1 MAESGRHRWRRATMN
16 AMTAPTPEQL
26 HQNYVYALRRI
37 ARLGP
42 EGEAEQVGP
51 LLCINAGIGVSK
63 FNVSVVV
70 DRIGDPRGALR
81 DAMDW
86 YRARGLNPRLDLRG
100 KADGPLLAASML
112 EGFQFWW
119 HEPVMVLHPLPVS
132 FDRARELEI
141 RDARTPEDFDLYCRA
156 DLEEYGDQ
164 DFQLAM
170 VSMAAAMSGVSM
182 HLGLREGQPVAR
194 SMGVVHA
201 GLVGVHNVY
210 VPPSSRGRGYGAAL
224 TAAAIEAGRAAG
236 ATAACLQATELGF
249 PVYERMGFRRVDDYV
264 VVGRD
269 EPPV

>member
-1 MAESGRHRWRRATMN
+1 MAESGPRWRRATMN
-16 AMTAPTPEQL
+16 AMTAPPPAQRP
-26 HQNYVYALRRI
+26 QNYVHALRRI

-63 FNVSVVV
+63 FNVAVVV
-70 DRIGDPRGALR
+70 DKVTKPRDALR

-86 YRARGLNPRLDLRG
+86 YTARGLNPRLDLRG

-119 HEPVMVLHPLPVS
+119 REPVMVLHPLPVS
-132 FDRARELEI
+132 FSHARELEI
-141 RDARTPEDFDLYCRA
+141 REARTPEDFDLYCRA

-170 VSMAAAMSGVSM
+170 VSMAAVMSGVSM
-182 HLGLREGQPVAR
+182 HLGLQDGQPVAR

-224 TAAAIEAGRAAG
+224 TAAAIDAGRAAG

-264 VVGRD
+264 VVGR
-269 EPPV
+269 EAPPD

>member
-1 MAESGRHRWRRATMN
+1 MN

-26 HQNYVYALRRI
+26 HQNYVHALRRI

-42 EGEAEQVGP
+42 EGEAEEVGP

-63 FNVSVVV
+63 FNVAVVV

-119 HEPVMVLHPLPVS
+119 REPVMVLHPLPPS
-132 FDRARELEI
+132 FSRARELEI
-141 RDARTPEDFDLYCRA
+141 REARTPEDFDLYCRA

-224 TAAAIEAGRAAG
+224 TAAAIDAGRAAG
-236 ATAACLQATELGF
+236 ATAACLQATQLGF

-264 VVGRD
+264 VVGRE
-269 EPPV
+269 EPPD

>member
-1 MAESGRHRWRRATMN
+1 MN

-26 HQNYVYALRRI
+26 HQNYVHALRRI

-63 FNVSVVV
+63 FNVAVVV

-119 HEPVMVLHPLPVS
+119 REPVMVLHPLPVS
-132 FDRARELEI
+132 FSHARELEI
-141 RDARTPEDFDLYCRA
+141 REARTPEDFDLYCRA

-170 VSMAAAMSGVSM
+170 VSMAAVMSGVSM
-182 HLGLREGQPVAR
+182 HLGLQDGQPVAR

-224 TAAAIEAGRAAG
+224 TAAAIDAGRAAG

-264 VVGRD
+264 VVGRE
-269 EPPV
+269 EPPD

>member
-1 MAESGRHRWRRATMN
+1 MKP
-16 AMTAPTPEQL
+16 MTAPTPEHL
-26 HQNYVYALRRI
+26 HANYVHALQRI

-63 FNVSVVV
+63 FNVAVVV
-70 DRIGDPRGALR
+70 GRVTNPRGALR

-86 YRARGLNPRLDLRG
+86 YATRGLNPRLDLRG
-100 KADGPLLAASML
+100 TADGPLLAAAML

-119 HEPVMVLHPLPVS
+119 REPVMTLHPLPAPI
-132 FDRARELEI
+132 RGAQELEI
-141 RDARTPEDFDLYCRA
+141 REVRTPEDLDLYCRA
-156 DLEEYGDQ
+156 DIEEYGDQ
-164 DFQLAM
+164 EFQLAM
-170 VSMAAAMSGVSM
+170 VSMAAEMPGVSM
-182 HLGLREGQPVAR
+182 HLGLREGEPVAR

-224 TAAAIEAGRAAG
+224 TAAAIDSGRAMG
-236 ATAACLQATELGF
+236 ATAACLQATALGF
-249 PVYERMGFRRVDDYV
+249 PVYQKMGFRRVDDYV

-269 EPPV
+269 EPPD

>member
-1 MAESGRHRWRRATMN
+1 MN

-26 HQNYVYALRRI
+26 HQNYVHALRRI

-42 EGEAEQVGP
+42 EGEAEEVGP

-63 FNVSVVV
+63 FNVAVVV

-119 HEPVMVLHPLPVS
+119 REPVMVLHPLPPS
-132 FDRARELEI
+132 FSRARELEI
-141 RDARTPEDFDLYCRA
+141 REARTPEDFDLYCRA

-170 VSMAAAMSGVSM
+170 VSMAAVMSGVSM
-182 HLGLREGQPVAR
+182 HLGLRDGRPVAR

-224 TAAAIEAGRAAG
+224 TAAAIDAGRAAG

-264 VVGRD
+264 VVGRE
-269 EPPV
+269 EPPD

>member
-1 MAESGRHRWRRATMN
+1 MK

-26 HQNYVYALRRI
+26 HANYVHALHRI

-63 FNVSVVV
+63 FNVAVAV
-70 DRIGDPRGALR
+70 DRVGDPRRALR

-86 YRARGLNPRLDLRG
+86 YAIRGLNPRLDLRG
-100 KADGPLLAASML
+100 KADSPLLAASML

-119 HEPVMVLHPLPVS
+119 REPVMVLHPLPEAFANVPG
-132 FDRARELEI
+132 LEVI
-141 RDARTPEDFDLYCRA
+141 QVRTPESRDLYCRA

-164 DFQLAM
+164 EFQLAM
-170 VSMAAAMSGVSM
+170 VSMAAEMPGVSM

-201 GLVGVHNVY
+201 GLVGIHNVY

-224 TAAAIEAGRAAG
+224 TAAAIDSGRAMG

-249 PVYERMGFRRVDDYV
+249 PVYQRMGFRRVDDYV